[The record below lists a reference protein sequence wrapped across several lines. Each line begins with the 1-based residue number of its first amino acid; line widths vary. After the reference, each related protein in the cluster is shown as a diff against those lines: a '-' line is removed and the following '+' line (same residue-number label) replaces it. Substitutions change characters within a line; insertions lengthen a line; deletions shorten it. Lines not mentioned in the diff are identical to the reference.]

1 VTLRWNPPTTN
12 EDGSP
17 LMDLAGF
24 RVHYGREPGQWDKT
38 ITLNNPGLTAYLL
51 EGLAAGNW
59 YSTVTA
65 FDLAGNESREAG
77 TVGWAIQ

>member
-1 VTLRWNPPTTN
+1 
-12 EDGSP
+12 
-17 LMDLAGF
+17 
-24 RVHYGREPGQWDKT
+24 VHYGREPGQWDKT